1 MRVKIY
7 DYTDNGAEVYRDEAE
22 LVDVFG
28 DGKADPDYR
37 PALVELA
44 TVGRYWIG
52 GGAAPLVLLM
62 RAGIQIS

>member
-1 MRVKIY
+1 MRVKVY
-7 DYTDNGAEVYRDEAE
+7 DYTDNGAETYRDEYE
-22 LVDVFG
+22 LVECFG

-37 PALVELA
+37 PALTELA

>member
-1 MRVKIY
+1 MRVRIY
-7 DYTDNGAEVYRDEAE
+7 DYTDDGAEVYRREAE

-28 DGKADPDYR
+28 DGKADPDYYK
-37 PALVELA
+37 AGMELA

-62 RAGIQIS
+62 RAGITIS